1 MNKAI
6 ENDTKQNYTEAYYQ
20 YCEALQ
26 FFVPIISIESDAG
39 KKLALRQKVHSY
51 MQRAEEIKQHSLS
64 PTSQN
69 VVKTQIQAALTPHL
83 NYQQL
88 SKFLIHLSKIL
99 LTYS

>member
-6 ENDTKQNYTEAYYQ
+6 ENDTNQNYAEAYYQ

-26 FFVPIISIESDAG
+26 FFVPIISIESDAN

-51 MQRAEEIKQHSLS
+51 MQRAEEIKHSLF
-64 PTSQN
+64 TTQN
-69 VVKTQIQAALTPHL
+69 VVKTQIQAALTPHT

-88 SKFLIHLSKIL
+88 CKFFN
-99 LTYS
+99 

>member
-6 ENDTKQNYTEAYYQ
+6 ENDTNQNYAEAYYQ

-26 FFVPIISIESDAG
+26 FFVPIISTESDSS

-51 MQRAEEIKQHSLS
+51 MQRAEEIKHSLF
-64 PTSQN
+64 TNQN
-69 VVKTQIQAALTPHL
+69 VVKTKIQAALTPHT

-88 SKFLIHLSKIL
+88 CKLFNEIPRGVQL
-99 LTYS
+99 